1 MGGDFTKMTVTDHHV
16 MCIPPTVTRHHV
28 ARIPFEDSGLLWCN
42 NKFKKTTAIF
52 YKACHVLTEKA
63 LYVLYCSLAL
73 PYMTYFA
80 EICGN
85 TYRPNVLYVF

>member
-1 MGGDFTKMTVTDHHV
+1 MGGDFTKMTVKNHHV
-16 MCIPPTVTRHHV
+16 T
-28 ARIPFEDSGLLWCN
+28 RIPFEDSGLLLFCN
-42 NKFKKTTAIF
+42 HQFKKTTVIF
-52 YKACHVLTEKA
+52 YKACHVLTEKV

-85 TYRPNVLYVF
+85 TYRPNVLHVF